1 MVVWSGSQIGSRD
14 VGPESEPSHTLSR
27 PARAFGPRP
36 PRTYAGPA
44 AVQLETYP
52 RPRYVETQ
60 IFWFTPAPGG
70 GFVLLFARLLMIG
83 NEP

>member
-1 MVVWSGSQIGSRD
+1 MVWLPDWLPGRGPG
-14 VGPESEPSHTLSR
+14 VGAVTHPVTPSTRVR
-27 PARAFGPRP
+27 PTAGAAY
-36 PRTYAGPA
+36 YAAPA